1 MFLTGKNTLAGM
13 FETLITSDI
22 LADNSG
28 NPDWI
33 IVDCRYDLA
42 DPAAGRRAY
51 LSAHIPGAVFADVHD
66 DLSGPPLT
74 DRGRH
79 PLPAPEQLQVL
90 FRRLGINNGSQV
102 VVYDDSSGAFAG
114 RLWWLLRYMGHTA
127 VALLDGGWSGWTAAG
142 RNSAGGEQQ
151 NPPGNF
157 RGTAKRE
164 WLVTVSDIPTVPV
177 LVDSRDAARYRG
189 DEEPIDRVA
198 GHIPGAVNRPWKTNL
213 DDRGY
218 FKPAARLHDE
228 FRQLLHGQEP
238 ASAVFYCGSGVTACH
253 NLLAAV
259 HAGMPMPRLY
269 AGSWSDWCADPGR
282 PVARCDTSGNR

>member
-1 MFLTGKNTLAGM
+1 M
-13 FETLITSDI
+13 FETLITCDV
-22 LADNSG
+22 LADKID

-42 DPAAGRRAY
+42 DPAAGHRAY

-74 DRGRH
+74 DQGRH
-79 PLPAPEQLQVL
+79 PLPAPEQLQML
-90 FRRLGINNGSQV
+90 FRRLGINNDSQV
-102 VVYDDSSGAFAG
+102 VVYDDSGGAFAG

-127 VALLDGGWSGWTAAG
+127 VALLDGGWSAWTATG
-142 RNSAGGEQQ
+142 GSSAGGEQQ

-157 RGTAKRE
+157 SGVARRE
-164 WLVTVSDIPTVPV
+164 WLVTVNDIPAAPL

-189 DEEPIDRVA
+189 DEEPLDKVA

-213 DDRGY
+213 DHEGH
-218 FKPAARLHDE
+218 FKPPEKLRDE
-228 FRQLLHGQEP
+228 FRQLLHGQDP
-238 ASAVFYCGSGVTACH
+238 SSAVYYCGSGVTACH

-259 HAGMPMPRLY
+259 HAGLPMPRLY
-269 AGSWSDWCADPGR
+269 AGSWSDWCADPAR
-282 PVARCDTSGNR
+282 PVARGDTPGNW